1 MSMSKKDFVALAD
14 AVRPFYRLLEHD
26 TDRGILAGTLRDFCC
41 QQNSNFKPQRWLSYL
56 KGECGPSGGK
66 R

>member
-14 AVRPFYRLLEHD
+14 AVRPYINSPERFVDQENVQDALVAFCRTQNERF
-26 TDRGILAGTLRDFCC
+26 DRD
-41 QQNSNFKPQRWLSYL
+41 RWLSYL
-56 KGECGPSGGK
+56 RGECGPSGGK